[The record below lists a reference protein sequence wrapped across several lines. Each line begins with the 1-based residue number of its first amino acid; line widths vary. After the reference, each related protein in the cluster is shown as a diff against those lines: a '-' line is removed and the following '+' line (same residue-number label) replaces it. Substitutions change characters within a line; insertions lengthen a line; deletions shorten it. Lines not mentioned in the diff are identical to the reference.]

1 MARTFIGELV
11 LRLKDDMSGK
21 AQAAA
26 GKLDTSIDRIQ
37 RAARKLNSTS
47 WGGQFESRLQKL
59 GASASDIDKLRV
71 AWDKLNTSISS
82 RNLSKALAG
91 AERGNFKV
99 AAISEFAAI
108 KSAWDTHAALIEK
121 RTHMM
126 SQRMQTALKPIL
138 VAMGG
143 YTGAYMAGVG
153 MREGLTASSAW
164 EREKFRGRM
173 ANIPASEQNRLLDE
187 SEKLGG
193 KYPSVNITDIAELAR
208 SARAMMG
215 STERGLQI
223 LPDLVKGMVTLQSAK
238 GTDAAVG
245 ELRNL
250 LRGIDNAGKN
260 QGDQI
265 GINDTRSIIAG
276 LIRAA
281 QVEGSD
287 LDVGKLFQFARRG
300 KIAVPGLST
309 EFLANVSPA
318 FMQDMTPE
326 GFGTALSS
334 AYQAFVIGSNAV
346 ASKKNIAR
354 QHEIGIRNDKGLV
367 QADLFGTN
375 PYAWVKEVLIPSLKK
390 QGVDTNDETAVAQ
403 EVAQLSRNT
412 NATGLLTRMITQQ
425 AQVDRLLEQYAHS
438 MGPEAADEARFK
450 DPFVALKGFTEALR
464 NLSAAL
470 GEDAMPTIV
479 SGLNSLTNGINTLQQ
494 AWRDGDPLAKLG
506 ITGAA
511 VGAGIGAW
519 KITAA
524 IWGLMTA
531 GTNLNAAALALQTAA
546 ASLAGGN
553 AVDDLLDGGSKKK
566 SPLNLG
572 KWGWLMGLLPKA
584 SPWAAMTLTGGDTN
598 NNSYADASAEERQR
612 MRDSARRASD
622 RYNETGGY
630 TDLANRSG
638 SPDDRMLPR
647 AVNPYDA
654 ATEAMRRRQAFEAD
668 TGPRGNTPGL
678 GDIFKPRVDAV
689 DANAA
694 TTSSMPA
701 DNDRV
706 TAGYRQNAE
715 TRRAAGVS
723 SNPQVKPSVDM
734 GDANA
739 AAAEA
744 DAIGRQ
750 IQDALGVSARPNV
763 DTSAL
768 REALSLANQLK
779 SVLAGIGPAA
789 QAAHSAVSRQMNRN
803 FADQGV
809 TP

>member
-21 AQAAA
+21 AQSAA
-26 GKLDTSIDRIQ
+26 GKLDSSIDRIQ
-37 RAARKLNSTS
+37 RAAKKLNQTS
-47 WGGQFESRLQKL
+47 WGGQFEQRLHKL
-59 GASASDIDKLRV
+59 GASAADVDKLRV
-71 AWDKLNTSISS
+71 AWDKLNSSISS
-82 RNLSKALAG
+82 RNLSKALAR
-91 AERGNFKV
+91 AERGNFKT
-99 AAISEFAAI
+99 AAITEFAAI
-108 KSAWDTHAALIEK
+108 KSAWDAHAAQIEK
-121 RTHMM
+121 RTHVM

-153 MREGLTASSAW
+153 VREGLTASAAW

-173 ANIPASEQNRLLDE
+173 ANIPKAEQDKLLGASEQ
-187 SEKLGG
+187 LGG

-215 STERGLQI
+215 STERGLAI
-223 LPDLVKGMVTLQSAK
+223 LPDLVRGMVTLQSAK
-238 GTDAAVG
+238 GPDAAVG

-260 QGDQI
+260 QGDQV
-265 GINDTRSIIAG
+265 GIEDTRSIIAG

-346 ASKKNIAR
+346 ASEKNIAR

-425 AQVDRLLEQYAHS
+425 QQVDRLLEQYKNS
-438 MGPEAADEARFK
+438 MGPEAADQAAFK
-450 DPFVALKGFTEALR
+450 DPFVAWKGFIESLR

-470 GEDAMPTIV
+470 GEDTMPTITA
-479 SGLNSLTNGINTLQQ
+479 GLNSLSGAINSLQQ
-494 AWRDGDPLAKLG
+494 AWRDGDPMAKLG

-511 VGAGIGAW
+511 VGAGVGAW

-553 AVDDLLDGGSKKK
+553 AVDDLLDGGGKKK
-566 SPLNLG
+566 PRLDLG
-572 KWGWLMGLLPKA
+572 KWGWLASLIPRA
-584 SPWAAMTLTGGDTN
+584 SPWAAMTLAGGDTN
-598 NNSYADASAEERQR
+598 TNAYADASPEERQR
-612 MRDSARRASD
+612 MRDSARRAAE
-622 RYNETGGY
+622 RYNETGGF
-630 TDLANRSG
+630 TELANRSG

-647 AVNPYDA
+647 RVNPYEA
-654 ATEAMRRRQAFEAD
+654 ATDAMRRRQAFEAD

-678 GDIFKPRVDAV
+678 GDIFKDATSDASSAGQQIQSALSVSAKPTVDSSSI
-689 DANAA
+689 DAALA
-694 TTSSMPA
+694 KAIQLKSTL
-701 DNDRV
+701 
-706 TAGYRQNAE
+706 
-715 TRRAAGVS
+715 AGVS
-723 SNPQVKPSVDM
+723 S
-734 GDANA
+734 A
-739 AAAEA
+739 AAAA
-744 DAIGRQ
+744 NASVSKSLNRSFSDH
-750 IQDALGVSARPNV
+750 GVKP
-763 DTSAL
+763 
-768 REALSLANQLK
+768 
-779 SVLAGIGPAA
+779 
-789 QAAHSAVSRQMNRN
+789 
-803 FADQGV
+803 
-809 TP
+809 